1 MYLICDN
8 GWWDLNESV
17 WQSMSWPPNAVL
29 VKGLVF
35 SKQLPITIA
44 YASTVLT
51 KYSLE
56 T

>member
-1 MYLICDN
+1 MM
-8 GWWDLNESV
+8 GLNESL
-17 WQSMSWPPNAVL
+17 WQSMSWPPTNAVL

-35 SKQLPITIA
+35 SKQLPTTIA

>member
-1 MYLICDN
+1 MQDRAKAKC
-8 GWWDLNESV
+8 
-17 WQSMSWPPNAVL
+17 L
-29 VKGLVF
+29 VKP
-35 SKQLPITIA
+35 LPIKIA